1 MLIHRYHNAT
11 TMYIEYRR
19 MVGEYNTYISPLFSY
34 SISQMKSLEEL
45 DLYGN
50 DLSKDSLLSDKLAPL
65 TSLKKLHLYKC
76 DLSEV
81 PER

>member
-1 MLIHRYHNAT
+1 
-11 TMYIEYRR
+11 MYIEYRR

-45 DLYGN
+45 I
-50 DLSKDSLLSDKLAPL
+50 LSHNFNLREDRRLSDKLAPL
-65 TSLKKLHLYKC
+65 TSLKKLDLYRC
-76 DLSEV
+76 YLSEV